1 MTRKAQTTKAKL
13 DQWDYIK
20 LTQFY
25 TAKGKIN
32 RVKKQPTEWEKIF
45 ANHIPDKGFV
55 MDWMC
60 SHKTRML
67 KSYPQCS
74 LESGSFER

>member
-20 LTQFY
+20 LTPSY
-25 TAKGKIN
+25 PAKGKIN
-32 RVKKQPTEWEKIF
+32 RVTKEPIESEKIF

-55 MDWMC
+55 MD
-60 SHKTRML
+60 
-67 KSYPQCS
+67 
-74 LESGSFER
+74 

>member
-32 RVKKQPTEWEKIF
+32 RVKKQPTE
-45 ANHIPDKGFV
+45 
-55 MDWMC
+55 
-60 SHKTRML
+60 
-67 KSYPQCS
+67 
-74 LESGSFER
+74 